1 MASFSDP
8 PAGPVPGL
16 VVAMRWRREAREGVR
31 RLGEPR
37 YLAAAAVAVPLI
49 GLAFI
54 RFGGG
59 GRFVVAAFVISS
71 LCVLAAIDLTER
83 RLPNRIVL
91 PSAAIVLTSQIVLF
105 PDRTLEWILAGI
117 GAALVLLVP
126 LFVVRGGVGMGDV
139 KLMLLLGVA
148 LGSAVATALV
158 VASAFAAAYA
168 ALLLLRDGADA
179 RRAAF
184 PLGPFLVFG
193 ALVALLL

>member
-16 VVAMRWRREAREGVR
+16 VVAMRWRREAREAVR

-37 YLAAAAVAVPLI
+37 YVAAAAVAVPLI

-54 RFGGG
+54 RFGGS
-59 GRFVVAAFVISS
+59 GRFAVAAFVISS

-91 PSAAIVLTSQIVLF
+91 PSTAIVLTSQIVLF
-105 PDRTLEWILAGI
+105 PDRTLEWIFAGI
-117 GAALVLLVP
+117 GAALVLLLP

-158 VASAFAAAYA
+158 VASVFAAAYA